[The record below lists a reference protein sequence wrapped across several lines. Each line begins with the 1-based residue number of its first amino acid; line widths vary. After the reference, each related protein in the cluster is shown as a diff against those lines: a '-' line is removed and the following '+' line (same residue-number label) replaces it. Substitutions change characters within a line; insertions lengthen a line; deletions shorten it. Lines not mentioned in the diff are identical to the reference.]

1 MSNEHSWCSVLI
13 CFVKQLVSQLLCIVI
28 HIWKLP
34 SVSVTRAT
42 IPEASKTPPSSF
54 TMDFLKYIYEPFF
67 SKFGWLDGRLDTVRG
82 KITDVGMEN

>member
-1 MSNEHSWCSVLI
+1 M
-13 CFVKQLVSQLLCIVI
+13 
-28 HIWKLP
+28 
-34 SVSVTRAT
+34 TRAT

>member
-1 MSNEHSWCSVLI
+1 MNTGDVQSYLLCWSTGH
-13 CFVKQLVSQLLCIVI
+13 LLCIVI